1 MARVQYFAF
10 RIAHLLLSRLPLRV
24 LYGIARV
31 VGDGAYRR
39 REAMRDAVASNM
51 RQLIGPDA
59 DEDEIQ
65 AATREVFRNATRYYA
80 DLIHLG
86 RVDIQRYYNERLDI
100 QGEEYLTEALESGR
114 GGVMVGTHFGNPE
127 MSVQP
132 LAAKGFSIMALTE
145 PLEPKA
151 LSDFTNHLRSQH
163 GHVYRSLG
171 YEGLKETIRRLRN
184 GGLVAI
190 LLDRD
195 VTGTGVPM
203 QFCGAEARIPL
214 GAIDLALR
222 TGADLIPAKSW
233 RMPGYSFKIVV
244 EPPLKIVRTDDYDAD
259 VRAIAERLLPIF
271 EEQLRSDP
279 GQWAVLEAIWKE
291 PAPAGSAV
299 Q

>member
-1 MARVQYFAF
+1 MAILQYYAF
-10 RIAHLLLSRLPLRV
+10 RIANLLLSRLPLRV

-39 REAMRDAVASNM
+39 REAIRDAVASNM
-51 RQLIGPDA
+51 RQLLGPDA

-86 RVDIQRYYNERLDI
+86 QVDVQRYYDERLDI
-100 QGEEYLTEALESGR
+100 QGEEYLREAQESGR
-114 GGVMVGTHFGNPE
+114 GGVIVGTHFGNPE

-132 LAAKGFSIMALTE
+132 LAAKGFSIMGLTE
-145 PLEPKA
+145 PLEPRA
-151 LSDFTNHLRSQH
+151 LSDFTNQLRSQH
-163 GHVYRSLG
+163 GHVYRTLG
-171 YEGLKETIRRLRN
+171 YKALKETIRNLKS

-195 VTGTGVPM
+195 VSGTGVPM

-291 PAPAGSAV
+291 QSTEGSAV